1 MNKRIKIMKLMI
13 TDYRSIKKREKKAE
27 VEATENQRKINQGNI
42 QPVVTEMKKKGRK
55 KIIKNINQ
63 KRVIKITK
71 VMNRVAYIDI
81 LTKPIYLTIINYN
94 FYIC

>member
-13 TDYRSIKKREKKAE
+13 TDYRNIKKREKKAE

>member
-1 MNKRIKIMKLMI
+1 MI

>member
-1 MNKRIKIMKLMI
+1 MKLMI